1 MTGRAIRAQVEAGQ
15 EALAEA
21 ALRDDG
27 AGPPKAGATAKL
39 SVRAMATEFGVLMN
53 PGSQLAGA
61 MEALEVV
68 HEVERRLTVY
78 RDDSEV
84 SRLNATAAA
93 GPAAVAAELFELLTL
108 CEELTRLTEGAFDVA
123 TQAQILLWRRC
134 RAEERLPTDEEV
146 EAALACSGMEHVRL
160 DRQRGTVE
168 FEREGVGLN
177 FGAIG
182 KGWALDR
189 CVERVERR
197 ESRVESSAGDAPPE
211 RSLDT
216 RLSSLASWCL
226 HGGHSSVLARG
237 GHNGLPGWPVGIG
250 NPLFTTRRLGT
261 ILLADRAMGTS
272 GSNVQFYRYEGK
284 RYGHILDP
292 RTGRPAEELLSATV
306 LAPTAAMA
314 DALSTAFFVLG
325 VEKARAICD
334 NCPLIGALLI
344 PPPSRGG
351 RLEPVA
357 VGFPDDILFLDSDQV
372 SVAR

>member
-1 MTGRAIRAQVEAGQ
+1 
-15 EALAEA
+15 
-21 ALRDDG
+21 
-27 AGPPKAGATAKL
+27 
-39 SVRAMATEFGVLMN
+39 MN

-93 GPAAVAAELFELLTL
+93 RPAAVSAELFELLTL
-108 CEELTRLTEGAFDVA
+108 CEELMRLTEGAFDVA
-123 TQAQILLWRRC
+123 TQTQILLWRRC

-160 DRQRGTVE
+160 DRERGTVE

-197 ESRVESSAGDAPPE
+197 ETRVGETRVGETRVESRESRDARPDGVA
-211 RSLDT
+211 RSGLSTLD
-216 RLSSLASWCL
+216 SYCL
-226 HGGHSSVLARG
+226 HGGHSSVVARG
-237 GHNGLPGWPVGIG
+237 GRNGLAGWPVGIG
-250 NPLFTTRRLGT
+250 NPLFTTPRLGT
-261 ILLADRAMGTS
+261 ILLADRAIGTS

-284 RYGHILDP
+284 LYGHILNP

-357 VGFPDDILFLDSDQV
+357 VGLPDDILFLDPEQV
-372 SVAR
+372 VVGAG